1 MPILS
6 GNTEA
11 VSRKTRKGATRT
23 MAPFSRRQFIWAAG
37 GTSSS
42 LFFTTQQNAASALS
56 IDSGTISAVIPT
68 PQVAAGVENYLD
80 LYAHELQSPLATLK
94 LALEKL
100 ETALV
105 RSPELLQAAPDTA
118 QALHYL
124 QVAQSQCDRELNLV
138 SGLLFLNQLNRA
150 DYAARLQRVE
160 IHLNEQAPKIAATF
174 NPELAARH
182 QTLKLAIAPELPPL
196 ISDPPS
202 IAWILTELLKNASNY
217 SSVGAKIVVAASIK
231 DQILHLSV
239 QNTGAI
245 TLVDDR
251 IFEPR
256 YRVPNANPWSDG
268 GVGLGLAIAHKLA
281 NHLGGSLQVESV
293 EQQTILT
300 LALPISP

>member
-1 MPILS
+1 
-6 GNTEA
+6 
-11 VSRKTRKGATRT
+11 
-23 MAPFSRRQFIWAAG
+23 MAPISRRHFIWAAG
-37 GTSSS
+37 GTTSG
-42 LFFTTQQNAASALS
+42 LFLTTPQNAASALPLNS
-56 IDSGTISAVIPT
+56 DTISASATPA

-80 LYAHELQSPLATLK
+80 LYAHEIQSPLATLK

-105 RSPELLQAAPDTA
+105 RSPELLQSAPDSA

-160 IHLNEQAPKIAATF
+160 IHLNEQAPKIAAAF
-174 NPELAARH
+174 NPELANRH
-182 QTLKLAIAPELPPL
+182 QVLKLAIAPDLPPL
-196 ISDPPS
+196 ISDPSS
-202 IAWILTELLKNASNY
+202 IAWILAELLKNASNY
-217 SSVGAKIVVAASIK
+217 SPVSAKIVVAASIRDK
-231 DQILHLSV
+231 FLHLSV
-239 QNTGAI
+239 QNTGTV
-245 TLVDDR
+245 TLVDNR

-256 YRVPNANPWSDG
+256 YQLLGANSWSDD

-281 NHLGGSLQVESV
+281 NRLGGSLQVESV